1 MIIDV
6 ATRSLIRLKF
16 YLISYFKI
24 ALIYTSNQNIMF
36 HITILCHC
44 MPIWVLQLQFLITL
58 DHLVDIVKKQIL
70 TLLIYYY
77 RLSVLMEKLKRQK
90 LPMAAPMALTR
101 QKMEPLRKMRK
112 KETKKRETRK
122 KT

>member
-16 YLISYFKI
+16 LSYFKI

-70 TLLIYYY
+70 TLLIY
-77 RLSVLMEKLKRQK
+77 
-90 LPMAAPMALTR
+90 
-101 QKMEPLRKMRK
+101 
-112 KETKKRETRK
+112 
-122 KT
+122 